1 MSIIY
6 TDQEISQL
14 LHERKV
20 LPSEWPTQVRFRDK
34 RGHKKFDLDVSGE
47 SGNEFRVILRRNSR
61 NLFNFS
67 VILAVH
73 IPLSTQLFR
82 LRRYNGK
89 SHRHTNPIEGVTF
102 YDYHIHMATERY
114 QGIGSDEDTYAE
126 VTTKYGNYSE
136 AFELMLR
143 EGNFVGPPT
152 DQMGLFC

>member
-20 LPSEWPTQVRFRDK
+20 LPAEWPTQVRFRDK
-34 RGHKKFDLDVSGE
+34 RGHKEFDLDVSGE

-126 VTTKYGNYSE
+126 MTTMYSNYSE